1 MVFAKPHLIRVS
13 ELNRSG
19 DVIAC
24 HHVNIS
30 ACMHGVASV
39 SRTSRTI
46 AKMERL
52 GACVLAPLSHCPP
65 APFSTSSQR
74 HFVLRAGC
82 SLPRP
87 RQARTALPARL
98 EPMFRRVTKR
108 TRSLLDLSRLL
119 QRKKQKAHQVAAAWS
134 KLTRFSIMI
143 MQPLRIGLT
152 LSTPASLPLCSIGK
166 SAKAVFAFLSPTPRA
181 TTVPFHSVMPLAGE
195 RASAPP
201 SLHSTIVAIA
211 DRDGSVI
218 HKQVAQQVRNSRR
231 ALQLSDF
238 YVRGSAS
245 KSFFTGAIYLVG
257 LSPSSLLSCFLQL
270 EKARSPPAVKKSVGA
285 ALIASAMRTS
295 GFLSPDGSGQ
305 G

>member
-119 QRKKQKAHQVAAAWS
+119 QRKKQKAHQAAAAWS

-181 TTVPFHSVMPLAGE
+181 TTVPFHSVMAHAGK
-195 RASAPP
+195 RASDSP

-211 DRDGSVI
+211 DRVGSINSITCRSAGAQEPKSAPAQRFLLAGFGLQVLFYRGDIPCRPFPVI
-218 HKQVAQQVRNSRR
+218 
-231 ALQLSDF
+231 
-238 YVRGSAS
+238 SA
-245 KSFFTGAIYLVG
+245 VM
-257 LSPSSLLSCFLQL
+257 LL
-270 EKARSPPAVKKSVGA
+270 
-285 ALIASAMRTS
+285 AS
-295 GFLSPDGSGQ
+295 
-305 G
+305 